1 MTLEGDRWTRPA
13 AVAGR
18 FYPSDPRELA
28 GLVRRLLEGA
38 PREARRAPAAVVP
51 HAGLEY
57 SGACAARVFC
67 RLELPATVVILAP
80 DHTGSGARGTAALW
94 PRGAFETPL
103 GLVPIAEAFASRLQS
118 TCDLVLADPVA
129 HQSEHAIEVELPF
142 LQLLAAGT
150 AIVPL
155 VLAWDDWERSARLA
169 RALAELIR
177 AGPDPVLL
185 VASSDLTHYEPIESA
200 RQKDRVALAAV
211 EGLDGQGLLEVC
223 RRDRITMCGRAPA
236 AVACEA
242 ARQLGATRGDVV
254 DYRHSGLVTGDDR
267 SVVSYSGVILC

>member
-28 GLVRRLLEGA
+28 DLVRRLLEGV
-38 PREARRAPAAVVP
+38 PRETRRVPAVVVP

-57 SGACAARVFC
+57 SGACAARVFH
-67 RLELPATVVILAP
+67 RVDLPGIVVILAP
-80 DHTGSGARGTAALW
+80 DHTGKGARGTAALW

-103 GLVPIAEAFASRLQS
+103 GRVSVAEAFANRLQS
-118 TCDLVLADPVA
+118 ACDLVVTDPVA

-142 LQLLAAGT
+142 LQMLAGGS
-150 AIVPL
+150 AIVPI
-155 VLAWDDWERSARLA
+155 VLAWDDWERTARLA
-169 RALAELIR
+169 GALAALAN
-177 AGPDPVLL
+177 AGPEPVLL
-185 VASSDLTHYEPIESA
+185 VASSDLTHYEPVETA
-200 RQKDRVALAAV
+200 RLKDRLALAAV
-211 EGLDGQGLLEVC
+211 EGLDGRGLLEVC
-223 RRDRITMCGRAPA
+223 RRERITMCGRVPA

-242 ARQLGATRGDVV
+242 ARQLGATRGEVV

-267 SVVSYSGVILC
+267 SVVSYGGVILC